1 MKNEEYDDSIHCLI
15 CDWPINRVIK
25 KDKVNEFCSGIIKW
39 LEAKKIKNREK
50 IIEKIRALMNKDAY
64 LCRYDFFYLIR
75 DFIKE
80 YNPKAAKV
88 FEEKIAKQF
97 DFNGAMVS

>member
-1 MKNEEYDDSIHCLI
+1 
-15 CDWPINRVIK
+15 
-25 KDKVNEFCSGIIKW
+25 
-39 LEAKKIKNREK
+39 
-50 IIEKIRALMNKDAY
+50 MNKDAY